1 MRKSIIKLTKTEF
14 DFLSRED
21 YPKIK
26 QQVIQK
32 LCQRL
37 DSLGVLMQQ
46 SILSTNETV
55 MMELHQAQFK
65 TSRGENYQQLPY
77 VVLDY
82 PKIKNAEFVLLF
94 RTMCWWGKYF
104 SLNVFLRS
112 SSFNTK
118 HLADILQQKS
128 FEKVKLY
135 TGDDLWQQDL
145 DHNDFI
151 KISSLKKTDLITQ
164 INKKS
169 YIKLSLKVPLKKWN
183 ELDEKAIEFY
193 SNIFKK
199 MA

>member
-1 MRKSIIKLTKTEF
+1 MRKSVIKLTKTEF

-32 LCQRL
+32 LCQHF

-46 SILSTNETV
+46 SISSINETV

-65 TSRGENYQQLPY
+65 TTKGENYQQLPY

-82 PKIKNAEFVLLF
+82 PKIKNAEFILLF

-104 SLNVFLRS
+104 SLNIFLHS

-118 HLADILQQKS
+118 QLAEILQHKT

-135 TGDDLWQQDL
+135 IGDDLWQQDL
-145 DHNDFI
+145 EHKDFI
-151 KISSLKKTDLITQ
+151 KISSLKKTALITQ
-164 INKKS
+164 LNKKS
-169 YIKLSLKVPLKKWN
+169 YIKLSVKVSLKKWD

-193 SNIFKK
+193 TTISKK
-199 MA
+199 LA

>member
-32 LCQRL
+32 LCQHF
-37 DSLGVLMQQ
+37 DSLGVLMQE
-46 SILSTNETV
+46 SISSTNETV

-65 TSRGENYQQLPY
+65 TTRGENYQQLPY

-82 PKIKNAEFVLLF
+82 PKIKNTEFVLLF
-94 RTMCWWGKYF
+94 RTMCWWGNYF
-104 SLNVFLRS
+104 SLNVFLRT
-112 SSFNTK
+112 SSFSTK
-118 HLADILQQKS
+118 HLAEVLQHRT

-145 DHNDFI
+145 NHKDFI
-151 KISSLKKTDLITQ
+151 KITALKKTALINQ
-164 INKKS
+164 LNKKP
-169 YIKLSLKVPLKKWN
+169 YIKLSIKVPLKKWDG
-183 ELDEKAIEFY
+183 LDKKAIEFY
-193 SNIFKK
+193 TSILKK
-199 MA
+199 LA